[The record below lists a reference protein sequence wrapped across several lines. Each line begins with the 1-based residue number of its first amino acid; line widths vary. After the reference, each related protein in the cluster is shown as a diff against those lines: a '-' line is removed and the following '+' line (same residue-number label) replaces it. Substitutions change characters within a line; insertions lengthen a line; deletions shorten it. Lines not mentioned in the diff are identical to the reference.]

1 MPVSC
6 PSNKN
11 YKDLVVSLRDWAE
24 KDINKKYFRDAY
36 EAAYKI
42 VESEFGGMNL
52 KLLKHNP
59 ELSSG
64 QVGSFKSRLRE
75 LTNNIRRG
83 SVESNFAELF
93 IRPSSGFAKKDPVI
107 GNLLRNM
114 QNSGFHFRANEM
126 KDKTLFKSLLNSLS
140 DESRARSHNMFD
152 GVQLKLAQR
161 EIDKMDEDYR
171 IAIND
176 LGNNV
181 SGAKSRIVDI
191 KRKMNKL
198 ISESHLKVYDD
209 MLYLLEGK
217 SREEGEKVVWEDG
230 IPKLLQDKYLSL
242 SKENREKVDEG
253 KKRLRLS
260 ESDLVKLKMPDGS
273 EISANMYNAVTSYMN
288 LMDGLYKTLKG
299 GVRKIINTKK
309 LKMTRDGHPT
319 TEISK
324 VLEKL
329 ENKLMP
335 RYEDGF
341 FPHYTRDLNASFMDG
356 LMTHFE
362 DLQNT
367 SNYSKKGKKDIDTVI
382 RQINSYVDGH
392 TIGRAEDYDYSRNF
406 VNSVSNYI
414 GDVNR
419 FNFSSFMD
427 SHIVEGLVN
436 VEKIYKS
443 KGDARG
449 YAQSLV
455 SFIEDMH
462 MAANGDRQVSPNTRA
477 MMKTLLGFEFISKLG
492 FNPRG
497 AARNFTQ
504 RLLDYVH
511 WGPVQISKA
520 NKYLE
525 KMPFEQG
532 DSEFYIEKALR
543 ESGLLFEEASP
554 EFMQSGL
561 DAPASMFKQR
571 VWNDAEGKYEVVKKT
586 RMEKTADF
594 VQKAAGK
601 SSFMHRAAENA
612 NRKHTF
618 KIGFAQMHSWLS
630 APAVRKSMEKE
641 RAETKRGKERLA
653 KGKKVLTNKEF
664 QAEIRRQARN
674 YAVNMV
680 IMNHFDYADYAK
692 SKASRT
698 KIGRFMLQFQHYSFE
713 FFERNMSI
721 LREAKHDV
729 ATGNLL
735 NSLNFFIPG
744 KKSQAHG
751 LEKAYRMSMAYFLV
765 PTLVSMAF
773 GVNAGNI
780 VEHDT
785 AERIKQWFTYFTSDD
800 DDEIAA
806 AFYGKGPLLGT
817 VGGPL
822 ISDVIDIGVML
833 DLVDLDDDSLLT
845 IISGLEEADPTT
857 STEVGRKLKIL
868 NTFLARAYERHLPA
882 LASGRPG
889 FALQQEF
896 ALYPTAEAR
905 KRSRKIKKEKKIRG
919 SKRTLPMNIEM
930 SLRALSKEGQQV

>member
-1 MPVSC
+1 MAVSC

-11 YKDLVVSLRDWAE
+11 YKELVESLRDWAE
-24 KDINKKYFRDAY
+24 KDINKRYFRDSY
-36 EAAYKI
+36 EAGFKI
-42 VESEFGGMNL
+42 VESEFGGMSL
-52 KLLKHNP
+52 EWLKHNP
-59 ELSSG
+59 ELSAG

-75 LTNNIRRG
+75 LTRNVRRG
-83 SVESNFAELF
+83 SVERNWAELF

-107 GNLLRNM
+107 GRLLRNM
-114 QNSGFHFRANEM
+114 QGSGFHFRANEM
-126 KDKTLFKSLLNSLS
+126 RDKTLFKSLLKSLQ
-140 DESRARSHNMFD
+140 DESKARSMNMFD
-152 GVQLKLAQR
+152 GVQLKLAQK
-161 EIDKMDEDYR
+161 EIDKMDESYR
-171 IAIND
+171 DAIND

-181 SGAKSRIVDI
+181 SGAKTRVADI
-191 KRKMNKL
+191 ARKMDKL

-217 SREEGEKVVWEDG
+217 SRQEGDKVVWDEG
-230 IPKLLQDKYLSL
+230 IPKLLQDKYLAL
-242 SKENREKVDEG
+242 SKEKRSKVDEG
-253 KKRLRLS
+253 ARLRLDD
-260 ESDLVKLKMPDGS
+260 SDLAKLKMPDGS
-273 EISANMYNAVTSYMN
+273 DISTPMYEAVTSYMN

-299 GVRKIINTKK
+299 GVAKVINTRK
-309 LKMTRDGHPT
+309 LKMERDGHPT
-319 TEISK
+319 ANITR

-356 LMTHFE
+356 LMPHFE

-382 RQINSYVDGH
+382 REINSYVDGH

-436 VEKIYKS
+436 VERIYKT
-443 KGDARG
+443 KGEARG

-511 WGPVQISKA
+511 WGPVQIKKT
-520 NKYLE
+520 NDYLN

-586 RMEKTADF
+586 RMEKTADV
-594 VQKAAGK
+594 VQKVAGK
-601 SSFMHRAAENA
+601 SSFMHRAAENS

-618 KIGFAQMHSWLS
+618 KIAFAQMHRWLS
-630 APAVRKSMEKE
+630 APAVRRSMEKE
-641 RAETKRGKERLA
+641 RAETERGKKRLEE
-653 KGKKVLTNKEF
+653 GKSILTVKEF
-664 QAEIRRQARN
+664 EGEIRRRSKN
-674 YAVNMV
+674 YAVNSV

-692 SKASRT
+692 SQASRT

-713 FFERNMSI
+713 FFERNVSI
-721 LREAKHDV
+721 LREAKHDI

-735 NSLNFFIPG
+735 NSLGWFAG
-744 KKSQAHG
+744 QKTSAHG

-765 PTLVSMAF
+765 PSLVSWAF
-773 GVNAGNI
+773 GVNVGNI

-800 DDEIAA
+800 DDEVAA

-833 DLVDLDDDSLLT
+833 DLVDLDEDSLLT
-845 IISGLEEADPTT
+845 IISGLESSDPTT

-868 NTFLARAYERHLPA
+868 NTFAARAYERHYPA
-882 LASGRPG
+882 LVSGRPG

-896 ALYPTAEAR
+896 SLYPTAEAR
-905 KRSRKIKKEKKIRG
+905 KRNRKM
-919 SKRTLPMNIEM
+919 KRF
-930 SLRALSKEGQQV
+930 